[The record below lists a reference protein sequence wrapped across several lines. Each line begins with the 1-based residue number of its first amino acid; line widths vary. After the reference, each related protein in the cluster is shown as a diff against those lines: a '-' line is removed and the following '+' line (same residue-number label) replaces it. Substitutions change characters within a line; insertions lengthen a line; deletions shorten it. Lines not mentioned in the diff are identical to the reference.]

1 MTRAAWCAAGL
12 SLLAACSSGSGE
24 EKAEDSGDDEGKTDE
39 VSEGGGCVDTE
50 TPLAWD
56 EDTPVG
62 RSAETVMSY
71 LAPGAIS
78 GFGYWKDDVRVQV
91 VGSVT
96 ADEGSAVWVDSEPA
110 PPGEG
115 ETAAIEPY
123 CVDRMELVFQLVMT
137 GEDGS
142 LALDLP
148 MTVSFSEEQGRS
160 ISGRP
165 DMSAVAGVDLGRF
178 VDTSSFDT
186 MELTLEISHAPE
198 EEDIL
203 LAELYLQ
210 GEGSDGEVAWASI
223 EEILTVHY
231 SNEEGS

>member
-1 MTRAAWCAAGL
+1 MTRAALCAVGL
-12 SLLAACSSGSGE
+12 ALAACSSGSG
-24 EKAEDSGDDEGKTDE
+24 SDDDDDKTGGMDTGRTDE
-39 VSEGGGCVDTE
+39 ASDGGGCVDTE
-50 TPLAWD
+50 TAVGWD

-62 RSAETVMSY
+62 RSAESVMSY
-71 LAPGAIS
+71 LAPGVIS
-78 GFGYWKDDVRVQV
+78 GFGYWKDDVRVQI

-96 ADEGSAVWVDSEPA
+96 ADESSAVWIDSEPA

-123 CVDRMELVFQLVMT
+123 CVDRLELVFQLVMT

-148 MTVSFSEEQGRS
+148 MTVSFSAEEGRS
-160 ISGRP
+160 VRGRP
-165 DMSAVAGVDLGRF
+165 DMSAVSGVDLGRF
-178 VDTSSFDT
+178 IDTSSFDT
-186 MELTLEISHAPE
+186 MELSLEVSADI
-198 EEDIL
+198 EEDSL
-203 LAELYLQ
+203 LAQLYLQ

-231 SNEEGS
+231 GIDEDS